1 MCSSIAKQMR
11 VQLVPMVPIT
21 TPWRVALHL
30 FKRRRVHKRK
40 NMAIGVASQR
50 TRSLFD
56 VAGPGY
62 GATGAGYSLLGG
74 GDMARKPIS
83 VWIGQ
88 ILIAVVGLIFAGFVV
103 YFSVLQWPAIIRAA
117 ANNQTIL
124 LTAGAELV
132 AKLAAIAF
140 VAWTVVLISRRSP
153 LGRWFGLLCLALLLA
168 GSAYENLRPSSSPLA
183 LPYDNDAQR
192 LGASVGQLIV
202 IVAYLIF
209 MMRFGFSR
217 ASKLYFAGVNAQEPA
232 VEAGTR

>member
-1 MCSSIAKQMR
+1 
-11 VQLVPMVPIT
+11 MVPRERDT
-21 TPWRVALHL
+21 HYWA
-30 FKRRRVHKRK
+30 
-40 NMAIGVASQR
+40 
-50 TRSLFD
+50 
-56 VAGPGY
+56 
-62 GATGAGYSLLGG
+62 G

-88 ILIAVVGLIFAGFVV
+88 ILIAVVGLIFAGSLV

-117 ANNQTIL
+117 ANSQTIL

-140 VAWTVVLISRRSP
+140 VAGTVVLISRRSP

-168 GSAYENLRPSSSPLA
+168 GSVYGNLRPSSSPLK
-183 LPYDNDAQR
+183 LPYDNDAER
-192 LGASVGQLIV
+192 RGAAVGQLIV